1 MQQMNPITDSEFRQF
16 QAFIFDAAGISL
28 APAKKALVSGRL
40 AKRLRA
46 CQLES
51 YGEYFRFLSSEAH
64 RAERQ
69 IAIDLLTTNE
79 TYFFREPKHFEFLG
93 AVASEARGSVFRA
106 WSAACSSGEEPYSM
120 AMVLADRMAGRPFE
134 VVGTDISTRMLH
146 AAGRAHYPEIRARQ
160 MSLDYRKRFC
170 LRGTGEQ
177 EWTLLV
183 ERGLRQHVRFAQAN
197 LIASLPEIGRFDI
210 VFLRNV
216 MIYFDAA
223 TKREVVRRVASLL
236 RPDGYLCIGHSE
248 SLHDLGVDLIPVS
261 PSIFRK
267 PGRAGH

>member
-1 MQQMNPITDSEFRQF
+1 METITDSEFRQF
-16 QAFIFDAAGISL
+16 QSFIFDAAGISL

-46 CQLES
+46 CQLDS
-51 YGEYFRFLSSEAH
+51 YGAYFALVSSDAH

-79 TYFFREPKHFEFLG
+79 TYFFREPKHFDFLG
-93 AVASEARGSVFRA
+93 TVASEVRAPVFRT
-106 WSAACSSGEEPYSM
+106 WSAACSSGEEAYSI
-120 AMVLADRMAGRPFE
+120 AMVLADRLAGRPFE
-134 VVGTDISTRMLH
+134 VVGTDISTRMLQ
-146 AAGRAHYPEIRARQ
+146 AAQRGHYPDIRARQ
-160 MSLDYRKRFC
+160 MPVDYRKRFC
-170 LRGTGEQ
+170 LRGTGAQ
-177 EWTLLV
+177 EGTLLV
-183 ERGLRQHVRFAQAN
+183 ERGLRQQVRFAQAN
-197 LIASLPEIGRFDI
+197 LVVPLPDLGRFDV

-223 TKREVVRRVASLL
+223 TKREVVQRVSSLL